1 MNWSWLLPGGSA
13 STFAPQIDRMYYAI
27 LVITGVVFVL
37 TEVLLLWFVLRYR
50 HKEGRKAEYIHGNV
64 AAEVIWTV
72 VPFVIVIWIALASRG
87 VWASIKDPANIPA
100 DAMEVRVA
108 AKQFEWNVSY
118 PGADGVLG
126 SADDFVTRNRME
138 IPVGRPIKVYLTS
151 EDVIHSFWLREM
163 RLKQDA
169 VPGMEIQVW
178 FEATEA
184 GEYPIGCAELCGTG
198 HTRMR
203 GTLIVHSEDD
213 YQQWLS
219 GQTAPPAPPAQPA
232 QPAPPAP

>member
-1 MNWSWLLPGGSA
+1 MLPASA
-13 STFAPQIDRMYYAI
+13 STFAPQIDRMYYII
-27 LVITGVVFVL
+27 LVITGAVFVL
-37 TEVLLLWFVLRYR
+37 TEVLLLWFVFRYR

-64 AAEVIWTV
+64 AAEVIWTA

-100 DAMEVRVA
+100 NAMEVMVA
-108 AKQFEWNVSY
+108 AKQFEWNVTY
-118 PGADGVLG
+118 PGPDNVLG
-126 SADDFVTRNRME
+126 TAYDHTSRNRLE
-138 IPVGRPIKVYLTS
+138 IPVDRPVNVRLTS
-151 EDVIHSFWLREM
+151 DDVIHSFWLREL
-163 RLKQDA
+163 RVKQDA

-203 GTLIVHSEDD
+203 GTLIVHEADS
-213 YQQWLS
+213 YQRWLS
-219 GQTAPPAPPAQPA
+219 QQSAP
-232 QPAPPAP
+232 